1 MCVRSYVPKLASLVN
16 SLPSLEK
23 LALIILPDDTSSI
36 CARSFKAA
44 KVVLSRVTTLIVGEH
59 CEFLVGMCPNV
70 RVISAKD
77 LTSWNTPI
85 WYRENENA
93 VSKFCKV
100 IRPAHKLVHLEI
112 KAFWT
117 ERRLKGE
124 FCWLSSAVGRFLTH

>member
-44 KVVLSRVTTLIVGEH
+44 KVV
-59 CEFLVGMCPNV
+59 MCPNV
-70 RVISAKD
+70 RVISAED
-77 LTSWNTPI
+77 LASWNTTI
-85 WYRENENA
+85 WYGENENA

-117 ERRLKGE
+117 GRRLKGE
-124 FCWLSSAVGRFLTH
+124 LCWLSSAVGRFLIH